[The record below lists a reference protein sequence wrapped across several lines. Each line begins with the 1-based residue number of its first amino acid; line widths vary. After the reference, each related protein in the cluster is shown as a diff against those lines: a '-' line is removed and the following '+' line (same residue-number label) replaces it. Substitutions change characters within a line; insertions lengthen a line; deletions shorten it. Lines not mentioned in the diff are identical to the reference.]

1 MRQYLAGITMFQ
13 GIKNVTGLD
22 PREGHLQE
30 IADKLPNLGV
40 AINKTAKVIIYKRSD
55 TFYTQHTTLT
65 LNNDGT
71 RAAITYNFAPSVA
84 SWVLGV
90 CFFPFGFLIFIV
102 ANNAKSDFENSAAL
116 L

>member
-1 MRQYLAGITMFQ
+1 MFQ
-13 GIKNVTGLD
+13 GIKNIAGLTSGEN
-22 PREGHLQE
+22 PLQE

-40 AINKTAKVIIYKRSD
+40 AINKNEKAIIYKRSD
-55 TFYTQHTTLT
+55 TFYTQHTTLA

-71 RAAITYNFAPSVA
+71 RVAITYNFAPSVI
-84 SWVLGV
+84 SWALGV

-102 ANNAKSDFENSAAL
+102 AHNAKSDFENSTAL